1 MFKSTREL
9 SKLLSSRLF
18 ITRQAY
24 SALLVEII
32 ADYFRKPGSF
42 MAEDTPSYSDTSIKV
57 AQDKASAL
65 KLNIT
70 SDFASNNI
78 PEDSIAFHRI
88 KDLILAENN
97 GWYFS
102 SKKFRNDLLVAD
114 SNPNVISHFI
124 ALNSGGGEAWF
135 LDVVADTMKNLSK
148 PKIAHIESVGAS
160 AGVYLVMNADKI
172 YAATPN
178 ETIGSIGTMVGFLD
192 IIPILEKLGA
202 RQIEEYSSISDLKN
216 KKFNDLL
223 DGKPEQY
230 IKEELDPLAQQFVD
244 RVIEARP
251 LTGKLDRKED
261 PLFRGETFN
270 TQESIEK
277 GLIDGQMLMEDA
289 LLVAR
294 DMGMAHK
301 EKTQK
306 LNKLFK
312 TI

>member
-1 MFKSTREL
+1 MFKSTKEI

-24 SALLVEII
+24 SSLLMEVI
-32 ADYFRKPGSF
+32 ADYFRKPASF
-42 MAEDTPSYSDTSIKV
+42 MGDEAPTYSDISIKV
-57 AQDKASAL
+57 AQSKAVEM

-70 SDFASNNI
+70 SDFQSNNI
-78 PEDSIAFHRI
+78 PDDSIAFHRI
-88 KDLILAENN
+88 KDVILAEDN
-97 GWYFS
+97 GWAFS
-102 SKKFRNDLLVAD
+102 SKKFRNDLLIAD
-114 SNPNVISHFI
+114 SNPNIISHFI
-124 ALNSGGGEAWF
+124 ALNSGGGEAWY
-135 LDVVADTMKNLSK
+135 LDVVADTMKSLSK

-178 ETIGSIGTMVGFLD
+178 ETIGCIGTMVGFLD

-202 RQIEEYSSISDLKN
+202 KQIEEYSSISDLKN

-244 RVIEARP
+244 RVIGARP
-251 LTGKLDRKED
+251 LTAKLDRKED

-270 TQESIEK
+270 TQESIAK

-289 LLVAR
+289 LIVAR
-294 DMGMAHK
+294 DMGMAYK
-301 EKTQK
+301 ERTAK

-312 TI
+312 SI